1 MVSRPNKEWE
11 KFQWLEP
18 MDSLVFSAWVFFF
31 AWDSCDLLGVST
43 RHWSLSWFSLQEAPW
58 WFEPRAPVIR
68 FVRSQVFWTSENP
81 PVFKSLISWNI
92 CKYNLIVYMLATHH
106 DLSNTGRKI
115 LPADYFGMMKHSKSV
130 MACRSHKKFLQ
141 VGFSHR
147 ECRQDRSPTDSPSP
161 GMTARVTF
169 HPMAPIGFERQVT
182 ASARL
187 WYSLQLELVAK
198 HWWNSMSCLEDNKT
212 WFSDQTWRKANEWQS
227 NTMQLLHCS
236 HIPDSWDPDFLDFKR
251 LKQPTIVNIKYVGHQ
266 KAHTPPR
273 RWGGLVPSQVRPGPH
288 RLRFWASSF
297 QRRSFLWATTSTEIM
312 KHSDT

>member
-1 MVSRPNKEWE
+1 MIGTNGFP
-11 KFQWLEP
+11 
-18 MDSLVFSAWVFFF
+18 
-31 AWDSCDLLGVST
+31 GVL
-43 RHWSLSWFSLQEAPW
+43 SLSVFCCVGFMWSFGCFNEALESVLVLFAGGSMVVW
-58 WFEPRAPVIR
+58 AKAPVIR

-81 PVFKSLISWNI
+81 PVFDSLISWNI
-92 CKYNLIVYMLATHH
+92 CKYNLIVYMLVTHH

-115 LPADYFGMMKHSKSV
+115 LPADYFGLMKHSKSV

-169 HPMAPIGFERQVT
+169 HPMAPIGFERQFS

-187 WYSLQLELVAK
+187 LYSLQLELVAK

-212 WFSDQTWRKANEWQS
+212 WFLIKHEGKPMSGNQTLCSYYIVRTYLTPRILTSLTSKIWNNPPLWTS
-227 NTMQLLHCS
+227 NMWAT
-236 HIPDSWDPDFLDFKR
+236 KR
-251 LKQPTIVNIKYVGHQ
+251 LTLPRGVGV
-266 KAHTPPR
+266 
-273 RWGGLVPSQVRPGPH
+273 GLYRH
-288 RLRFWASSF
+288 RSGWDLIASDFGLQASNVGF
-297 QRRSFLWATTSTEIM
+297 FLWATTSTEIM